1 MNRENLLYLHNM
13 EEKVLTPAD
22 KAVASDNIY
31 TLNTFVRD
39 GYLRVGAA
47 VPEVRI
53 ANVSSNVES
62 ILKTVR
68 KAVGLGID
76 VLVFPELSM
85 TGYTCADLF
94 HQQQLIDDVAE
105 GIKTLVSEDL
115 GKLSIVV
122 GAPIVF
128 RNALYNCAIVV
139 SEGRVAGI
147 VPKSYLPNYNE
158 FYEKRWFASGK
169 NIKQESVRFGNIDIP
184 FGTDLLFAKGDAV
197 IGIEICE
204 DLWVP
209 VPPSSIAA
217 LNGANVLLNLSATNE
232 VVGKHDYLVSLIRQ
246 QSAKTVSA
254 YVYSSS
260 GFAESSTDLVFS
272 GNAVIAENGKILNE
286 SERFS
291 NNDDGFIRFSDVD
304 IQMLKRD
311 RLHIS
316 SFADNSDV
324 YQSQYRTVYLEGS
337 LNPEGKSKLK
347 RLVDP
352 MPFVPAEGQG
362 WEERCAEIIN
372 IQSEGLKRRIW
383 QLRGAESVVGISGG
397 LDSTLALLVSV
408 EAYDRLGL
416 DRKKITGITMPGFGT
431 TGRTKNNATK
441 LMELLGIS
449 TKEISISAAAR
460 QHLSDIGHP
469 ESIHDVTYEN
479 AQARERTQV
488 LMDYA
493 NRRNGIVIGTGDLSE
508 LALGWCTYN
517 GDHMSMYGVNAS
529 IPKTLVRH
537 LVRWFANRTDDMEL
551 RATLL
556 DILDTPV
563 SPELLP
569 SDANGNIEQKTE
581 DIVGPYELHDFFLYN
596 KIRNGFSPEKTM
608 RLACLAFEG
617 KYSPDIIARWLKTFD
632 RRFATQQFKRSCM
645 PDGPKV
651 GSVCL
656 SPRGDWRMPSDV

>member
-62 ILKTVR
+62 ILKTAR

-493 NRRNGIVIGTGDLSE
+493 NSRNGIVIGTGDLSE

>member
-62 ILKTVR
+62 ILKTAR

-493 NRRNGIVIGTGDLSE
+493 NSRNGIVIGTGDLSE

-617 KYSPDIIARWLKTFD
+617 KYSPDIIARWLKN
-632 RRFATQQFKRSCM
+632 
-645 PDGPKV
+645 V
-651 GSVCL
+651 
-656 SPRGDWRMPSDV
+656 